1 MILKQFSDVWLKRTI
16 MLVPKDRDTKGA
28 EYGPTQGQACL
39 SGSISKPQILDA
51 FLSVLHDNPFQRSV
65 ISQK

>member
-39 SGSISKPQILDA
+39 SGSIREASDPGL
-51 FLSVLHDNPFQRSV
+51 FSVCSA
-65 ISQK
+65 